1 MKCSSRRLFDERSQ
15 ELANLWEDALV
26 VTIGVIMDIQH
37 LVDRLEQL
45 LNESFRFPLSAYLF
59 VNEDQIFN
67 LIDQLRVAVPEE
79 VKRANRIESEK
90 DRILAQAQEEAERIR
105 KLAQQEAGE
114 LVNRD
119 TVTMS
124 AQQRADNILERARR
138 DAEALRQDAD
148 VYVVEVLAQLED
160 ELLRSLTVVR
170 NGLHKVHVEQQEPAE
185 SGAD

>member
-1 MKCSSRRLFDERSQ
+1 
-15 ELANLWEDALV
+15 
-26 VTIGVIMDIQH
+26 MDIQN
-37 LVDRLEQL
+37 LVDRLEQI
-45 LNESFRFPLSAYLF
+45 LNESFRLPLSAYLF

-67 LIDQLRVAVPEE
+67 IIDQLRVAVPEE
-79 VKRANRIESEK
+79 VKRANRIEAEK
-90 DRILAQAQEEAERIR
+90 DRILAQAKEEGERIR
-105 KLAQQEAGE
+105 ELAKHEATE

-148 VYVVEVLAQLED
+148 AYVVEVLSQLED

-170 NGLHKVHVEQQEPAE
+170 NGLHKVSVERDGVTPPT
-185 SGAD
+185 D

>member
-1 MKCSSRRLFDERSQ
+1 
-15 ELANLWEDALV
+15 
-26 VTIGVIMDIQH
+26 MDIQH

-45 LNESFRFPLSAYLF
+45 LNESFRLPLSAYLF
-59 VNEDQIFN
+59 VNEDKIFN

-148 VYVVEVLAQLED
+148 AYVVEVLAQLED

-170 NGLHKVHVEQQEPAE
+170 NGLHKVHVEQKPVPPA
-185 SGAD
+185 AD

>member
-1 MKCSSRRLFDERSQ
+1 
-15 ELANLWEDALV
+15 
-26 VTIGVIMDIQH
+26 MDIQN
-37 LVDRLEQL
+37 LVDRLEQI
-45 LNESFRFPLSAYLF
+45 LNDSFRLPLSAYLL

-67 LIDQLRVAVPEE
+67 IIDQLRVAVPEE
-79 VKRANRIESEK
+79 VKRANRIEAEK
-90 DRILAQAQEEAERIR
+90 DRILAQAKEEGERIR
-105 KLAQQEAGE
+105 GLAKQEAGE

-148 VYVVEVLAQLED
+148 AYVVEVLAQLED

-170 NGLHKVHVEQQEPAE
+170 NGLHKVSVVQDDTAVA
-185 SGAD
+185 STTD